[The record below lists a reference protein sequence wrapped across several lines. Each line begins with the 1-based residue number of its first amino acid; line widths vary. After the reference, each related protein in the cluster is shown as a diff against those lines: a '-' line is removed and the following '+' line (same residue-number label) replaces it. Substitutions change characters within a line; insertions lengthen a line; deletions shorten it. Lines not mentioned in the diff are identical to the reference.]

1 MTESNDISAAQ
12 IDELLRFLPL
22 LDKPGHDFIQ
32 KWHGGGS
39 QFPYPVYEPVV
50 EHFIAAAGQTH
61 WLDFGYQPQQ
71 AGEMLYDDSVLS
83 AADLPTI
90 KTMLTFV
97 VRGERFGDGHWGS
110 LLQNG
115 RIVALLKRLETIRT
129 E

>member
-1 MTESNDISAAQ
+1 VAENEITPAH

-32 KWHGGGS
+32 EWRGS
-39 QFPYPVYEPVV
+39 GNQLPYPVYEPVV
-50 EHFIAAAGQTH
+50 EHFMAVAGQAH
-61 WLDFGYQPQQ
+61 WMDFGYRPPQ
-71 AGEMLYDDSVLS
+71 AGAMLYDDAVLA
-83 AADLPTI
+83 AADLPAI

-110 LLQNG
+110 LLKNG
-115 RIVALLKRLETIRT
+115 RIVALLKRLQTIRT